1 MKPRKIFHPLFLLAL
16 LVVAGGFSAKA
27 QTSQFP
33 TENAYWHQYSFLNV
47 QGDTTEYFLQG
58 DTLLFAEQWTK
69 MYAKHPLQNAIYCG
83 AVKVSGDTVE
93 FTSTN
98 DERKILY
105 DFDLSVGDTFP
116 IRPLSNT
123 YGFDSVLV
131 VERIDSILLFN
142 GEYRKV
148 FISNTLTN
156 GIFEVLQ
163 EQWIEG
169 IGSMHGPLFP
179 LNARL
184 LTEELGEESTLT
196 CFLANGEVL
205 YQNPRFWS
213 CLLEIDDKTEQ
224 NLCTFPNPTSGKFIL
239 QIPSPEKIAQIELSD
254 ISGKQ
259 LVRFVE
265 SESIDISAF
274 QAGMYIGVVTYKDGR
289 KYSFKVIKK

>member
-1 MKPRKIFHPLFLLAL
+1 MKTRICQSVLLFLLL
-16 LVVAGGFSAKA
+16 TVVGGFSAKA

-33 TENAYWHQYSFLNV
+33 TENAYWYQYSFLIY
-47 QGDTTEYFLQG
+47 QGDTTEYFLQE
-58 DTLLFAEQWTK
+58 DTLLYAEQWTK
-69 MYAKHPLQNAIYCG
+69 MYAKHPHQDAIYCG
-83 AVKVSGDTVE
+83 AIKVNGDIVE
-93 FTSTN
+93 FNSPD
-98 DERKILY
+98 DERKMLY

-116 IRPLSNT
+116 IHPLTNT

-131 VERIDSILLFN
+131 VERIDSILLWN

-179 LNARL
+179 LTARL
-184 LTEELGEESTLT
+184 LTEEVGEESTLT
-196 CFLANGEVL
+196 CFAKNGEVL
-205 YQNPRFWS
+205 YQNPRFWT
-213 CLLEIDDKTEQ
+213 CLLEIEDKTEQ
-224 NLCTFPNPTSGKFIL
+224 DLCTFPNPTSGKFIL
-239 QIPSPEKIAQIELSD
+239 KTPSPEIIAQIELYD

-274 QAGMYIGVVTYKDGR
+274 QAGMYIGVVTYKNGR
-289 KYSFKVIKK
+289 KYSFKVMKR